1 MNYTIKPLTPALFAP
16 NLLGDCRIR
25 RIQKCSI
32 SFDGEVDKRAGPG
45 GRASETRPTIAGR
58 NDDVGKLCRDL
69 GGWGTCVE
77 NHTLTARSSGQS
89 HDLAFFTIST
99 ISQNFL
105 QNRCLYNV
113 SPKKMSLQKSYLYKK
128 DVFPKT
134 TCFEKNVLLS

>member
-105 QNRCLYNV
+105 QNRCLLCLSKKDV
-113 SPKKMSLQKSYLYKK
+113 SSKKLSLQKRCVYKK
-128 DVFPKT
+128 DVF
-134 TCFEKNVLLS
+134 